1 MSFSTLK
8 RKIADENRQFN
19 PAWTN
24 KYLFI
29 LPPHPN
35 AKPMCLI
42 CNECVAVFKDYNVR
56 RHHSEKHQT
65 FRTNFPE
72 GSQERVAKV
81 QSLIASYKRSSTTM
95 VRSFTAQERAT
106 AASLRVS
113 WILAKK
119 KRPFTDSETVKDCML
134 AVVDEV
140 INDDKIKTSVASAI
154 KNVPLSDTSNI
165 RRVEIL
171 AADVYETL
179 LGDLMKAD
187 TMSIAVDESTDK
199 TDTAQLCIYVR
210 FFDSKCF
217 REELLC
223 LLPLEGHTT
232 GDIVFGKISA
242 FFKDNG
248 LDMMRVCMLVTDG
261 APSMTGK
268 VNGLAARWSAVAPQL
283 ISLHCIVHQAV
294 LCAKLSGALKTT
306 MDNVMATINF
316 IRSTSSLQHRLFR
329 MLLSEMSAEHHDLLL
344 HNDVRW
350 LSKGKALER
359 FCGLRKEIIT
369 FLRSSKQKKA
379 ETHLSRILDDNFMAD
394 ACFLSDI
401 FKHLNDLNLALQG
414 RDKTVIDLV
423 EQMRAFP
430 VKLDLFATDLSTGR
444 MLHFPTL
451 RKCISSP
458 AQITNVMTDFIAR
471 LKMNFAGRLDGLVL
485 PTEVAVFVRDP
496 FTVAIEGDL
505 SARAKQ
511 VVPSI
516 DEGKFTLELVDMRS
530 SVTMAQ
536 ELCTNGPT
544 MFWTNVNV
552 HQFPNIKK
560 VAIVML
566 SMFGSTYTC
575 ESSFSHMN
583 SIKSNSRCS
592 LTDRTLHQCLRIA
605 LTTYEPKV
613 TALVQNK
620 KCHFSH

>member
-8 RKIADENRQFN
+8 CKIANESRQFN
-19 PAWTN
+19 PAWTY

-42 CNECVAVFKDYNVR
+42 CIECIAVFKDYNVR
-56 RHHSEKHQT
+56 RNHIEKHQT
-65 FRTNFPE
+65 FHTNFPK
-72 GSQERVAKV
+72 GSQERVAKP
-81 QSLIASYKRSSTTM
+81 
-95 VRSFTAQERAT
+95 ERAT

-232 GDIVFGKISA
+232 GNIVFGKISI

-248 LDMMRVCMLVTDG
+248 LDMMHVCMLVTDG

-268 VNGLAARWSAVAPQL
+268 VNGLAARWSTVAPQL

-306 MDNVMATINF
+306 MDNVMAF
-316 IRSTSSLQHRLFR
+316 IRSTSSLQHRLFC

-344 HNDVRW
+344 PNDVKW

-359 FCGLRKEIIT
+359 FCGLKEEIIT
-369 FLRSSKQKKA
+369 FLRNSKQKKGRNA
-379 ETHLSRILDDNFMAD
+379 LD
-394 ACFLSDI
+394 DI

-414 RDKTVIDLV
+414 RDKTAIDLV
-423 EQMRAFP
+423 EQMCTFP
-430 VKLDLFATDLSTGR
+430 VKLDLFATDLSIGR
-444 MLHFPTL
+444 MLHFPPP

-458 AQITNVMTDFIAR
+458 AQITDVMTDFIAR

-485 PTEVAVFVRDP
+485 PTEVAIFVRDP

-516 DEGKFTLELVDMRS
+516 DKGKFSLKLVDMRS

-536 ELCTNGPT
+536 ELCTNGPA
-544 MFWTNVNV
+544 MFWTDVNV

-566 SMFGSTYTC
+566 SMFGSTC

-583 SIKSNSRCS
+583 SIISNSRCS

-605 LTTYEPKV
+605 LTSYEPKV
-613 TALVQNK
+613 TSRCQSLFNIMIALI
-620 KCHFSH
+620 S

>member
-1 MSFSTLK
+1 
-8 RKIADENRQFN
+8 
-19 PAWTN
+19 
-24 KYLFI
+24 
-29 LPPHPN
+29 
-35 AKPMCLI
+35 
-42 CNECVAVFKDYNVR
+42 
-56 RHHSEKHQT
+56 
-65 FRTNFPE
+65 
-72 GSQERVAKV
+72 
-81 QSLIASYKRSSTTM
+81 
-95 VRSFTAQERAT
+95 
-106 AASLRVS
+106 
-113 WILAKK
+113 
-119 KRPFTDSETVKDCML
+119 
-134 AVVDEV
+134 
-140 INDDKIKTSVASAI
+140 
-154 KNVPLSDTSNI
+154 
-165 RRVEIL
+165 
-171 AADVYETL
+171 
-179 LGDLMKAD
+179 MKAD

-210 FFDSKCF
+210 FFDGKCF
-217 REELLC
+217 REELLG

-242 FFKDNG
+242 FFKDSG
-248 LDMMRVCMLVTDG
+248 LDMKRVCMLVTDG

-306 MDNVMATINF
+306 MDSVMAIINF
-316 IRSTSSLQHRLFR
+316 IRSTSSLHHRLFR

-350 LSKGKALER
+350 LSKGKALEC
-359 FCGLRKEIIT
+359 FCGLREEIIT
-369 FLRSSKQKKA
+369 FLRGSKQKKA

-401 FKHLNDLNLALQG
+401 FKHLNDLNLGLQG

-423 EQMRAFP
+423 EQMRAFQ
-430 VKLDLFATDLSTGR
+430 VKLDLFANDLSTGR

-458 AQITNVMTDFIAR
+458 TQITDVMTDFIAM
-471 LKMNFAGRLDGLVL
+471 LKNNFAGRLDGLDL
-485 PTEVAVFVRDP
+485 PTELAVFVRDP

-505 SARAKQ
+505 SARAKKL
-511 VVPSI
+511 VPSI
-516 DEGKFTLELVDMRS
+516 DEGKFTLELVDMQS

-536 ELCTNGPT
+536 ELSTNGPA
-544 MFWTNVNV
+544 MFWTDVNA

-592 LTDRTLHQCLRIA
+592 LTDHTLHQCLRIA

>member
-1 MSFSTLK
+1 M
-8 RKIADENRQFN
+8 
-19 PAWTN
+19 
-24 KYLFI
+24 
-29 LPPHPN
+29 
-35 AKPMCLI
+35 
-42 CNECVAVFKDYNVR
+42 R
-56 RHHSEKHQT
+56 RHHVEKHQT
-65 FRTNFPE
+65 FHTNFPE
-72 GSQERVAKV
+72 GSQERAAKV
-81 QSLIASYKRSSTTM
+81 QSLIASYNRSSTTM

-171 AADVYETL
+171 AA
-179 LGDLMKAD
+179 
-187 TMSIAVDESTDK
+187 AV
-199 TDTAQLCIYVR
+199 I
-210 FFDSKCF
+210 CF

-248 LDMMRVCMLVTDG
+248 LDMTRVCMLVTDG

-350 LSKGKALER
+350 LSKGKALVR
-359 FCGLRKEIIT
+359 FCGLREEIIT
-369 FLRSSKQKKA
+369 FLRSSKHKKA

-394 ACFLSDI
+394 ASFLSDI

-451 RKCISSP
+451 RKFISSP
-458 AQITNVMTDFIAR
+458 AQITDVMTDFIAR
-471 LKMNFAGRLDGLVL
+471 LKMNCAGRLDGLVL
-485 PTEVAVFVRDP
+485 PSEVALFVRDP
-496 FTVAIEGDL
+496 FTVALEGDL

-516 DEGKFTLELVDMRS
+516 DEGKFTLELVDMQS

-544 MFWTNVNV
+544 MFWTDVNV

-583 SIKSNSRCS
+583 SIKSNYRCS
-592 LTDRTLHQCLRIA
+592 LTDCTLHQCLRIA

>member
-1 MSFSTLK
+1 IWETPETVLT
-8 RKIADENRQFN
+8 FN
-19 PAWTN
+19 PAWTY

-42 CNECVAVFKDYNVR
+42 CIECIAVFKDYNVR
-56 RHHSEKHQT
+56 RNHIEKHQT
-65 FRTNFPE
+65 FHTNFPK

-81 QSLIASYKRSSTTM
+81 QSLIP
-95 VRSFTAQERAT
+95 ERAT

-232 GDIVFGKISA
+232 GNIVFGKISI

-248 LDMMRVCMLVTDG
+248 LDMMHVCMLVTDG

-268 VNGLAARWSAVAPQL
+268 VNGLAARWSTVAPQL

-306 MDNVMATINF
+306 MDNVMAF
-316 IRSTSSLQHRLFR
+316 IRSTSSLQHRLFC

-344 HNDVRW
+344 PNDVKW

-359 FCGLRKEIIT
+359 F
-369 FLRSSKQKKA
+369 SSKKKA

-414 RDKTVIDLV
+414 RDKTAIDLV
-423 EQMRAFP
+423 EQMCTFP
-430 VKLDLFATDLSTGR
+430 VKLDLFATDLSIGR
-444 MLHFPTL
+444 MLHFPPP

-458 AQITNVMTDFIAR
+458 AQITDVMTDFIAR

-485 PTEVAVFVRDP
+485 PTEVAIFVRDP

-505 SARAKQ
+505 SAR
-511 VVPSI
+511 
-516 DEGKFTLELVDMRS
+516 
-530 SVTMAQ
+530 
-536 ELCTNGPT
+536 LCTNGPA
-544 MFWTNVNV
+544 MFWTDVNV

-566 SMFGSTYTC
+566 SMFGSTC

-583 SIKSNSRCS
+583 SIISNSRCS

-605 LTTYEPKV
+605 LTSYEPKV

>member
-8 RKIADENRQFN
+8 RKIANENRQFN
-19 PAWTN
+19 PAWTD

-42 CNECVAVFKDYNVR
+42 CNECVAVLKDYNMR
-56 RHHSEKHQT
+56 RHHVEKHQT
-65 FRTNFPE
+65 FHTNFPE
-72 GSQERVAKV
+72 GSQERAAKV
-81 QSLIASYKRSSTTM
+81 QSLIASYNRSSTTM

-134 AVVDEV
+134 AIVDEV

-223 LLPLEGHTT
+223 LLPLEGHQT

-248 LDMMRVCMLVTDG
+248 LDMTRVCMLVTDG

-359 FCGLRKEIIT
+359 FCGLREEIIT
-369 FLRSSKQKKA
+369 FLRSSKHKKA

-401 FKHLNDLNLALQG
+401 V
-414 RDKTVIDLV
+414 KTPELS
-423 EQMRAFP
+423 QFGTTRQRQNCHRP
-430 VKLDLFATDLSTGR
+430 CGTD
-444 MLHFPTL
+444 
-451 RKCISSP
+451 
-458 AQITNVMTDFIAR
+458 AR
-471 LKMNFAGRLDGLVL
+471 
-485 PTEVAVFVRDP
+485 
-496 FTVAIEGDL
+496 I
-505 SARAKQ
+505 
-511 VVPSI
+511 PS
-516 DEGKFTLELVDMRS
+516 
-530 SVTMAQ
+530 
-536 ELCTNGPT
+536 
-544 MFWTNVNV
+544 
-552 HQFPNIKK
+552 
-560 VAIVML
+560 
-566 SMFGSTYTC
+566 
-575 ESSFSHMN
+575 
-583 SIKSNSRCS
+583 
-592 LTDRTLHQCLRIA
+592 
-605 LTTYEPKV
+605 
-613 TALVQNK
+613 
-620 KCHFSH
+620 

>member
-1 MSFSTLK
+1 MLYKTCFCKGYSQRHYQISCYLKDSF
-8 RKIADENRQFN
+8 F
-19 PAWTN
+19 
-24 KYLFI
+24 
-29 LPPHPN
+29 LP
-35 AKPMCLI
+35 
-42 CNECVAVFKDYNVR
+42 
-56 RHHSEKHQT
+56 
-65 FRTNFPE
+65 
-72 GSQERVAKV
+72 
-81 QSLIASYKRSSTTM
+81 
-95 VRSFTAQERAT
+95 ERAT

-187 TMSIAVDESTDK
+187 NMSIAVDESTDK

-232 GDIVFGKISA
+232 GDIVFGKISI

-248 LDMMRVCMLVTDG
+248 LDMMHVCMLVTDG

-268 VNGLAARWSAVAPQL
+268 VNGLAARWSTVAPQL

-306 MDNVMATINF
+306 MDNVMAF
-316 IRSTSSLQHRLFR
+316 IRSTSSLQHRLFC

-344 HNDVRW
+344 PNDVRW

-359 FCGLRKEIIT
+359 FCGLREEIIT

-414 RDKTVIDLV
+414 RDKTAIDLV
-423 EQMRAFP
+423 EQMCTFP
-430 VKLDLFATDLSTGR
+430 VKLDLFATDLSIGR
-444 MLHFPTL
+444 MLHFPPP

-458 AQITNVMTDFIAR
+458 AQITDVMTDFIAR

-552 HQFPNIKK
+552 H
-560 VAIVML
+560 
-566 SMFGSTYTC
+566 
-575 ESSFSHMN
+575 H
-583 SIKSNSRCS
+583 NSRCS

>member
-8 RKIADENRQFN
+8 RKIANENRQFN
-19 PAWTN
+19 PAWTD

-42 CNECVAVFKDYNVR
+42 CNECVAVLKDYNMR
-56 RHHSEKHQT
+56 RHHVEKHQT
-65 FRTNFPE
+65 FHTNFPE
-72 GSQERVAKV
+72 GSQERAAKV
-81 QSLIASYKRSSTTM
+81 QSLIASYNRSSTTM

-248 LDMMRVCMLVTDG
+248 LDMTRVCMLVTDG

-268 VNGLAARWSAVAPQL
+268 VNGLAAHWSAVAPQL

-359 FCGLRKEIIT
+359 FCGLREEIIT
-369 FLRSSKQKKA
+369 FLCSSKHKKA
-379 ETHLSRILDDNFMAD
+379 EN
-394 ACFLSDI
+394 
-401 FKHLNDLNLALQG
+401 AL
-414 RDKTVIDLV
+414 
-423 EQMRAFP
+423 E
-430 VKLDLFATDLSTGR
+430 SHTGR
-444 MLHFPTL
+444 QLHGRCLLSERHIQTPEWSQFGTTRQRQNCHRP
-451 RKCISSP
+451 CG
-458 AQITNVMTDFIAR
+458 TDAR
-471 LKMNFAGRLDGLVL
+471 
-485 PTEVAVFVRDP
+485 
-496 FTVAIEGDL
+496 I
-505 SARAKQ
+505 
-511 VVPSI
+511 PS
-516 DEGKFTLELVDMRS
+516 
-530 SVTMAQ
+530 
-536 ELCTNGPT
+536 
-544 MFWTNVNV
+544 
-552 HQFPNIKK
+552 
-560 VAIVML
+560 
-566 SMFGSTYTC
+566 
-575 ESSFSHMN
+575 
-583 SIKSNSRCS
+583 
-592 LTDRTLHQCLRIA
+592 
-605 LTTYEPKV
+605 
-613 TALVQNK
+613 
-620 KCHFSH
+620 

>member
-8 RKIADENRQFN
+8 RKIANENRQFN
-19 PAWTN
+19 PAWTD

-42 CNECVAVFKDYNVR
+42 CNECVAVLKDYNMR
-56 RHHSEKHQT
+56 RHHVEKHQT
-65 FRTNFPE
+65 FHTNFPE
-72 GSQERVAKV
+72 GSQERAAKV
-81 QSLIASYKRSSTTM
+81 QSLIASYNRSSTTM

-134 AVVDEV
+134 AVVNEV

-154 KNVPLSDTSNI
+154 KSEPLSDTSNI

-199 TDTAQLCIYVR
+199 TDTVQLCIYVR

-248 LDMMRVCMLVTDG
+248 LDMTRVCMLVTDG

-294 LCAKLSGALKTT
+294 LCAKLSGALKMT
-306 MDNVMATINF
+306 MDNVM
-316 IRSTSSLQHRLFR
+316 LQLILFALHQASNTACSACCCQKC
-329 MLLSEMSAEHHDLLL
+329 LLSTTTC
-344 HNDVRW
+344 
-350 LSKGKALER
+350 
-359 FCGLRKEIIT
+359 FC
-369 FLRSSKQKKA
+369 
-379 ETHLSRILDDNFMAD
+379 
-394 ACFLSDI
+394 
-401 FKHLNDLNLALQG
+401 
-414 RDKTVIDLV
+414 
-423 EQMRAFP
+423 
-430 VKLDLFATDLSTGR
+430 
-444 MLHFPTL
+444 
-451 RKCISSP
+451 
-458 AQITNVMTDFIAR
+458 VMT
-471 LKMNFAGRLDGLVL
+471 
-485 PTEVAVFVRDP
+485 
-496 FTVAIEGDL
+496 
-505 SARAKQ
+505 
-511 VVPSI
+511 
-516 DEGKFTLELVDMRS
+516 
-530 SVTMAQ
+530 
-536 ELCTNGPT
+536 
-544 MFWTNVNV
+544 
-552 HQFPNIKK
+552 
-560 VAIVML
+560 
-566 SMFGSTYTC
+566 
-575 ESSFSHMN
+575 
-583 SIKSNSRCS
+583 
-592 LTDRTLHQCLRIA
+592 
-605 LTTYEPKV
+605 
-613 TALVQNK
+613 
-620 KCHFSH
+620 

>member
-1 MSFSTLK
+1 
-8 RKIADENRQFN
+8 
-19 PAWTN
+19 
-24 KYLFI
+24 
-29 LPPHPN
+29 
-35 AKPMCLI
+35 
-42 CNECVAVFKDYNVR
+42 
-56 RHHSEKHQT
+56 
-65 FRTNFPE
+65 
-72 GSQERVAKV
+72 
-81 QSLIASYKRSSTTM
+81 M

-248 LDMMRVCMLVTDG
+248 LDMTRVCMLVTDG

-329 MLLSEMSAEHHDLLL
+329 MLLSELSAEHHDLLL

-359 FCGLRKEIIT
+359 FCGLREEIIT

-394 ACFLSDI
+394 ACFLCDI

-423 EQMRAFP
+423 EHMRAFP

-458 AQITNVMTDFIAR
+458 AQITDVMTDFIAR
-471 LKMNFAGRLDGLVL
+471 LKINFAGRLDGLVL

-516 DEGKFTLELVDMRS
+516 DEGNFTLELVDMRS

-536 ELCTNGPT
+536 ELRTNGPT
-544 MFWTNVNV
+544 MFWTDVNV

>member
-95 VRSFTAQERAT
+95 VRSFTAQLE
-106 AASLRVS
+106 LPQHHFVFPGY
-113 WILAKK
+113 WQKK

-199 TDTAQLCIYVR
+199 TDTAQLCIYVH

-379 ETHLSRILDDNFMAD
+379 ETHLSRILDYNFMAD

-423 EQMRAFP
+423 EQMRAFL

-444 MLHFPTL
+444 MLHFLTL

-471 LKMNFAGRLDGLVL
+471 LKMNFAG
-485 PTEVAVFVRDP
+485 
-496 FTVAIEGDL
+496 
-505 SARAKQ
+505 
-511 VVPSI
+511 
-516 DEGKFTLELVDMRS
+516 
-530 SVTMAQ
+530 
-536 ELCTNGPT
+536 
-544 MFWTNVNV
+544 
-552 HQFPNIKK
+552 
-560 VAIVML
+560 
-566 SMFGSTYTC
+566 
-575 ESSFSHMN
+575 
-583 SIKSNSRCS
+583 
-592 LTDRTLHQCLRIA
+592 
-605 LTTYEPKV
+605 
-613 TALVQNK
+613 
-620 KCHFSH
+620 

>member
-8 RKIADENRQFN
+8 RKIANENCQFN
-19 PAWTN
+19 PAWTD
-24 KYLFI
+24 KYLSI

-42 CNECVAVFKDYNVR
+42 CNECIAVLKDYNMR
-56 RHHSEKHQT
+56 RHHVEKHQT
-65 FRTNFPE
+65 FHTNFPE
-72 GSQERVAKV
+72 GSQERAAKV
-81 QSLIASYKRSSTTM
+81 QSLIASYNRSSTTM

-199 TDTAQLCIYVR
+199 TDTAQLCIYVC

-248 LDMMRVCMLVTDG
+248 LDMTRVCMLVTDG

-329 MLLSEMSAEHHDLLL
+329 ILLSEMSAEHHDLLL

-350 LSKGKALER
+350 LSKRKALER
-359 FCGLRKEIIT
+359 FCGLREEIIT
-369 FLRSSKQKKA
+369 FLRSSKHKKA

-401 FKHLNDLNLALQG
+401 FKHLNYLNLALQG

-451 RKCISSP
+451 RKFISSP
-458 AQITNVMTDFIAR
+458 AQITDVMTDFIAR

-485 PTEVAVFVRDP
+485 PSEVAVFVRDP
-496 FTVAIEGDL
+496 FTVALEGDL

-516 DEGKFTLELVDMRS
+516 DEGKFTLELVDMQS

-544 MFWTNVNV
+544 MFWTDVNV

-583 SIKSNSRCS
+583 SIKSNYRCS
-592 LTDRTLHQCLRIA
+592 LTDCTLHQCLRIA

-613 TALVQNK
+613 IALVQNK

>member
-1 MSFSTLK
+1 MSSSTLK
-8 RKIADENRQFN
+8 RKIANENRQFN
-19 PAWTN
+19 PAWTD

-42 CNECVAVFKDYNVR
+42 CNECVAVLKDYNMR
-56 RHHSEKHQT
+56 RHHVEKHQT
-65 FRTNFPE
+65 FHTNFPE
-72 GSQERVAKV
+72 GSQERAAKV
-81 QSLIASYKRSSTTM
+81 QSLIASYNRSTTM

-232 GDIVFGKISA
+232 GDIVFGKN
-242 FFKDNG
+242 FLFKDNG
-248 LDMMRVCMLVTDG
+248 LDMTRVCMLVTDG

-294 LCAKLSGALKTT
+294 LC
-306 MDNVMATINF
+306 
-316 IRSTSSLQHRLFR
+316 
-329 MLLSEMSAEHHDLLL
+329 
-344 HNDVRW
+344 
-350 LSKGKALER
+350 
-359 FCGLRKEIIT
+359 
-369 FLRSSKQKKA
+369 
-379 ETHLSRILDDNFMAD
+379 DNFMAD

-401 FKHLNDLNLALQG
+401 FKHLNYLNLALQG

-451 RKCISSP
+451 RKYISSP
-458 AQITNVMTDFIAR
+458 AQITDVMTDFIAR

-485 PTEVAVFVRDP
+485 PSEVAVFVRDP
-496 FTVAIEGDL
+496 FTVALEGDL

-516 DEGKFTLELVDMRS
+516 DEGKFTLELVDMQS

-544 MFWTNVNV
+544 MFWTDVNV

-583 SIKSNSRCS
+583 SIKSNYRCS
-592 LTDRTLHQCLRIA
+592 LTDCTLHQCLRIA

-620 KCHFSH
+620 KFHFSH